1 MLPVLLKQSLQV
13 PATKRFFFSSGLD
26 PFRSQLPGPYP
37 QPCFAGL
44 NNSPINLKIPRQVSR
59 MRWTLC
65 ACFCG
70 TVMTGATAI
79 TLR

>member
-1 MLPVLLKQSLQV
+1 MLLVLFKFYVSAGSV
-13 PATKRFFFSSGLD
+13 PFKA
-26 PFRSQLPGPYP
+26 GPYP
-37 QPCFAGL
+37 RPCFAGL
-44 NNSPINLKIPRQVSR
+44 NSSPINLKIPRQVSR